1 MTTDPLEDHLA
12 ALAWPPTPPDLARR
26 AIAGATRRRRHVR
39 VGQLATLAAAVFCV
53 ACVALEVWTP
63 VGSEAASLLP
73 PGMRQWFGVV
83 TGAPSTLPPAGAHR
97 SSLPPKSE
105 WPSCSSTPRDYSGP
119 CKADLT
125 LAQVQA
131 RMPFTVQLP
140 AGLPAS
146 AQYTGGIASVHGS
159 AAQAQLMFID
169 GTGHIQFSISSGT
182 VGGTAAPS
190 SAVTQVDVGS
200 YPGAYVKG
208 DYEEPGGPGTAAI
221 WTATADVEEVSWS
234 QNGLTYDL
242 IVSGLGLT
250 QAQVLAIAATV
261 P

>member
-1 MTTDPLEDHLA
+1 MTTDPLEARLT
-12 ALAWPPTPPDLARR
+12 ALAWPPAPPDLAGR
-26 AIAGATRRRRHVR
+26 AVAGAARRKRQVR
-39 VGQLATLAAAVFCV
+39 LGQLATLAAAAFCV
-53 ACVALEVWTP
+53 ALVVWTP
-63 VGSEAASLLP
+63 VGSEAASVLP

-83 TGAPSTLPPAGAHR
+83 TGAPSTLTPPAGAHR

-105 WPSCSSTPRDYSGP
+105 WPSCSSTPRNYAGP

-140 AGLPAS
+140 AGLPAT

-159 AAQAQLMFID
+159 AAEAQLMYTD
-169 GTGHIQFSISSGT
+169 GNGHIQFSISSGAA
-182 VGGTAAPS
+182 GGTAAPS

-200 YPGAYVKG
+200 YPGVYAKG
-208 DYEEPGGPGTAAI
+208 DYEEPGGPGTAAT
-221 WTATADVEEVSWS
+221 WTPSADVEEVSWS
-234 QNGLTYDL
+234 QNGLTYD
-242 IVSGLGLT
+242 IIFSGLGLT